1 MSLYCPEVFSCFCE
15 KCERNFKPEKTVKKH
30 TNHDHGCLNF
40 MKTLPNMIIC
50 LGKASKKKEK
60 KLVEF
65 STKVGGWGQ
74 QWTDFPLFF
83 FIFFNELKPLKIA

>member
-1 MSLYCPEVFSCFCE
+1 
-15 KCERNFKPEKTVKKH
+15 
-30 TNHDHGCLNF
+30 
-40 MKTLPNMIIC
+40 MKTIFKKMLQ

-74 QWTDFPLFF
+74 QWTDFPLIFLFFLKKNMSLNPLKLPKNHFKTNFF
-83 FIFFNELKPLKIA
+83 FFNFWWGDPPQL